1 MSLVKDLDYLSLFE
15 ELMIFKSFFIDLID
29 NDIKKKENK
38 KYIKAGS
45 VIDFSID
52 LSSNKFNT
60 PKINERVKNLKRL
73 IWIFGFLNKNMITN
87 NRTLTISEKK

>member
-1 MSLVKDLDYLSLFE
+1 
-15 ELMIFKSFFIDLID
+15 MIFKSFFIDLID
-29 NDIKKKENK
+29 NDVKKKEIK

-60 PKINERVKNLKRL
+60 PKINERVKTLRRL
-73 IWIFGFLNKNMITN
+73 IWIFGFLNKNMITS
-87 NRTLTISEKK
+87 NRTPTISEKK

>member
-1 MSLVKDLDYLSLFE
+1 
-15 ELMIFKSFFIDLID
+15 MILKSFFIALID
-29 NDIKKKENK
+29 NDIKEKETK

-60 PKINERVKNLKRL
+60 PKINERVKNLRRL

>member
-1 MSLVKDLDYLSLFE
+1 
-15 ELMIFKSFFIDLID
+15 MIFKSFFIDLID
-29 NDIKKKENK
+29 NDIKKKETK

-45 VIDFSID
+45 VIDLSID

-60 PKINERVKNLKRL
+60 PKINERVKNLRRL

>member
-1 MSLVKDLDYLSLFE
+1 MAKDLNYLSLFE
-15 ELMIFKSFFIDLID
+15 ELIIFKSFFTERIDKNIR
-29 NDIKKKENK
+29 KKEIK

-52 LSSNKFNT
+52 LSSNKLNT
-60 PKINERVKNLKRL
+60 PKINERVKTLKKL

-87 NRTLTISEKK
+87 NRTLKISKKK

>member
-1 MSLVKDLDYLSLFE
+1 
-15 ELMIFKSFFIDLID
+15 MIFKSFFIDLID
-29 NDIKKKENK
+29 NDIKKKETK

-45 VIDFSID
+45 VIDLSID

-60 PKINERVKNLKRL
+60 PKINERVKNLRRL
-73 IWIFGFLNKNMITN
+73 IWIFGFLNKNMIIN